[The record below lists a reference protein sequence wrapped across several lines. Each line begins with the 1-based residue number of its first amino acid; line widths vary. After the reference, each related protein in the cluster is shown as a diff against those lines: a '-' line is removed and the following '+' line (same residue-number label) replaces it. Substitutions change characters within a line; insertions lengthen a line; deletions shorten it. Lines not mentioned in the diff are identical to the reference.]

1 MTVEFKLK
9 RPLITIMSDFGW
21 SSQGVGIMKA
31 IAYGICPRAVVI
43 DITHDIDSFNV
54 IEGARQVETLFNL
67 PCGIHVCVV
76 DPGVGTLRKIL
87 AIETKRGD
95 ILIGPDNGVLLPA
108 VRRFKGFVRAV
119 SVENQSF
126 MLKPILK
133 TFQGR
138 DIMIPVAAAIANG
151 VHLDELGPPI
161 KFQELQPAPYDDAEW
176 INEDFH
182 AIVIYV
188 DKKFGAV
195 FLNIL
200 SEDFEKHGFV
210 LNSDVEVIT
219 ESQIIN
225 LPIKSTFG
233 MVKPGESFLFKDEY
247 GGVGMATNL
256 KSFSK
261 IYGLKLGDKCVL
273 RLKNEGDKHG

>member
-1 MTVEFKLK
+1 MAIEFQL
-9 RPLITIMSDFGW
+9 RQPLITIMSDFGW

-31 IAYGICPRAVVI
+31 IAYGLCPRAVVV
-43 DITHDIDSFNV
+43 DITHDIESFNV
-54 IEGARQVETLFNL
+54 MEGARQIETLFNL

-76 DPGVGTLRKIL
+76 DPGVGTSRKIL

-119 SVENQSF
+119 SIENQF
-126 MLKPILK
+126 YMLEPISK

-138 DIMIPVAAAIANG
+138 DIMIPAAAAIANS
-151 VHLDELGPPI
+151 VNLDELGPPI
-161 KFQELQPAPYDDAEW
+161 KFQELHPAPYKEAEW
-176 INEDFH
+176 IKDEFH
-182 AIVIYV
+182 AMIIHV
-188 DKKFGAV
+188 DKKFGAA

-210 LNSDVEVIT
+210 LNSKVKVIT

-225 LPIKSTFG
+225 LPVKSTFG
-233 MVKPGESFLFKDEY
+233 IVRPGESFLFKDEY
-247 GGVGMATNL
+247 GRIGLATNL
-256 KSFSK
+256 RSFSS
-261 IYGLKLGDKCVL
+261 IYGLKTGDKCI
-273 RLKNEGDKHG
+273 LKLNTTKEG